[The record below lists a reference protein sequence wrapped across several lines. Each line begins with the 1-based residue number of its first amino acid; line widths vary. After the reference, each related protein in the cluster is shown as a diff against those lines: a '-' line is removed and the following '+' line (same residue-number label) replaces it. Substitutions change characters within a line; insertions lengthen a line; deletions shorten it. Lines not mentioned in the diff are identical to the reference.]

1 MNRSILA
8 IYISTVGVYRQYVY
22 ISLYRTIIYTNIYNY
37 IGIYS
42 LIYVVPSDIFVS
54 YKLVPEVRMSYKLAT
69 PLVIWYHTSV
79 ESLLFKMNSQM
90 NLSGSLP
97 RSRAQNDLF

>member
-54 YKLVPEVRMSYKLAT
+54 YKLVPEVRMSYK
-69 PLVIWYHTSV
+69 IICYFS
-79 ESLLFKMNSQM
+79 
-90 NLSGSLP
+90 SLP
-97 RSRAQNDLF
+97 LAGLRDKLGT